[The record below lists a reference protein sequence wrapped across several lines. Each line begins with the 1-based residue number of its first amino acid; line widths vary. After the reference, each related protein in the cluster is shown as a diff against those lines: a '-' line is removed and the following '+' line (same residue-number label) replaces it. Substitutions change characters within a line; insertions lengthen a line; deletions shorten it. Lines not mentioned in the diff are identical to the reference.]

1 MKWFT
6 SNLLNSQNHNN
17 SFRCPPQPA
26 TAQTN
31 ITNRSLKVTWFFYSQ
46 TCVICTGIWTGICS
60 AVTGLGDALADREP
74 TTTTLF
80 IVDGGAS
87 TTSCS
92 PFNRTTHREQTLLQ
106 CLNSHYYSRHAELW
120 RLTGKGKLLV
130 IGHLSFDG
138 PPFATKPLRRA
149 NAAPAT
155 SQNVPINVI
164 LILHIQ
170 LGYPAH
176 TELRLMIHI

>member
-1 MKWFT
+1 MSPSTCNCTDKHHKPFT
-6 SNLLNSQNHNN
+6 ESHMILLLTDMCDLHWNLDGDLQCSDRAGRCISGSGTDHHDLVHRRRRCLHNIL
-17 SFRCPPQPA
+17 QPF
-26 TAQTN
+26 QQD
-31 ITNRSLKVTWFFYSQ
+31 Y
-46 TCVICTGIWTGICS
+46 
-60 AVTGLGDALADREP
+60 
-74 TTTTLF
+74 
-80 IVDGGAS
+80 
-87 TTSCS
+87 
-92 PFNRTTHREQTLLQ
+92 THREQTLLQ
-106 CLNSHYYSRHAELW
+106 CLNSHYSRHAELW

-138 PPFATKPLRRA
+138 PPFATEPLRWA

-155 SQNVPINVI
+155 SQNVPINII